1 MRNRTPFIARVILGV
16 FFFLSMAAATKVDA
30 APIGDSA
37 KGKKLHE
44 TYCVECHD
52 SKVYQRP
59 NRRVNSLEDLIGQVK
74 TCSRLPKDLLSP
86 AQVNDIIVYLNDTY
100 YHFK

>member
-1 MRNRTPFIARVILGV
+1 MRNRTSSLLGSILG
-16 FFFLSMAAATKVDA
+16 LSSFVVIDTAVS
-30 APIGDSA
+30 APAGDLAS
-37 KGKKLHE
+37 GKKLHS

-52 SKVYQRP
+52 SKVYTRP
-59 NRRVNSLEDLIGQVK
+59 NRRVKSLEGLIGQVK
-74 TCSRLPKDLLSP
+74 TCSRLPKDQLSP

>member
-1 MRNRTPFIARVILGV
+1 MRNRTSSIGVSILGV
-16 FFFLSMAAATKVDA
+16 SLFLGVAATATVDA
-30 APIGDSA
+30 APVGDSV

-52 SKVYQRP
+52 SKVYTRP
-59 NRRVNSLEDLIGQVK
+59 NRRVNSLEGLIGQVK